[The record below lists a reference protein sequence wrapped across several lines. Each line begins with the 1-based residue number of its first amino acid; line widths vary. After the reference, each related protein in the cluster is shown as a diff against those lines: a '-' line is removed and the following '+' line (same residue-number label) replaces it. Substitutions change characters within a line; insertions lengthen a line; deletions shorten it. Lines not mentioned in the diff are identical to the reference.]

1 MSPAG
6 GTGFAGVVATGGA
19 VRRAI
24 GARRRLLAAGCAAL
38 AVASALEVLAPSPGR
53 VVRVLAAARDLAAG
67 TVLGPDDL
75 AAIELPR
82 SVIPDGAL
90 LVETAVLGR
99 SVGSPVRRGE
109 ALTDARL
116 VGPSL
121 LAGLGSPA
129 EVVAVPVR
137 LADADAVRLVRAGD
151 RIDVLAVLLTSTTD
165 PAGGGPTSPVTVVAA
180 DALVLA
186 VPTAAA
192 GSAEDGSMLVVAVSP
207 DTAKSLA
214 RAATTARL
222 SIALRGPG

>member
-1 MSPAG
+1 MA
-6 GTGFAGVVATGGA
+6 ATSGA
-19 VRRAI
+19 VRRAV
-24 GARRRLLAAGCAAL
+24 GAHRRLLAAGCAAL
-38 AVASALEVLAPSPGR
+38 AVASALDVLAPSPAPAIT
-53 VVRVLAAARDLAAG
+53 VLAAARDLAAG
-67 TVLGPDDL
+67 TVLAPDDL
-75 AAIELPR
+75 AAVKLPR
-82 SVIPDGAL
+82 SVVPDGAL
-90 LVETAVLGR
+90 LVATNVLGR
-99 SVGSPVRRGE
+99 AVGSPVRRGE

-151 RIDVLAVLLTSTTD
+151 RIDVLAAVLDSV
-165 PAGGGPTSPVTVVAA
+165 GGGPTSPVTVVAA

-186 VPTAAA
+186 VPVAAA

-207 DTAKSLA
+207 DTAKALA
-214 RAATTARL
+214 LAATTARL